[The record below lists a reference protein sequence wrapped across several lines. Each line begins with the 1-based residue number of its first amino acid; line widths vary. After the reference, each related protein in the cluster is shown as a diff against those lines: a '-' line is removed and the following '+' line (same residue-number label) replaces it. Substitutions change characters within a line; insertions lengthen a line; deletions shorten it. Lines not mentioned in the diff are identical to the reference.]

1 MADTSR
7 KSLVKAVFKIP
18 EWYVMSEK
26 EEKKIYKYI
35 CETSNHDEA
44 RLFRL
49 MDCSTCCDESFC
61 FFCAIDEGLISPSCR
76 ACTTLYSRE

>member
-18 EWYVMSEK
+18 EWYALSEK
-26 EEKKIYKYI
+26 EEKKLYKYI
-35 CETSNHDEA
+35 CETRNQNEA

-49 MDCSTCCDESFC
+49 MDFSTCCNESFC
-61 FFCAIDEGLISPSCR
+61 FFCAIDD
-76 ACTTLYSRE
+76 

>member
-18 EWYVMSEK
+18 EWYAMP
-26 EEKKIYKYI
+26 EKKLNKYT
-35 CETSNHDEA
+35 CETRNQNEA
-44 RLFRL
+44 HLFRL

-61 FFCAIDEGLISPSCR
+61 FFCAIDD
-76 ACTTLYSRE
+76 